1 MGQVH
6 TTDTKK
12 DECLEELIFKIR
24 AKLFLFDQQ
33 ESEWA
38 TTPTSK
44 ITTKKAAAKPKAA
57 PKSSKKASPTKPTK
71 VTKPTKTTKSPK
83 TTKATKASSKAAALA
98 PEEPV
103 HAMKTRSQAALLPK
117 PRPRARAH
125 KKDLE
130 LNVYTPEYAAI
141 HPKFAAE
148 PTYPALIAEL
158 KAAEKAQE
166 KAAHAFRK
174 DDGTQTWT
182 KEDLRAEEIRV
193 ITMRADAQQ
202 RRMRAHHAL
211 SILAGEIPADSKITY
226 C

>member
-1 MGQVH
+1 MAGA
-6 TTDTKK
+6 TKPK
-12 DECLEELIFKIR
+12 
-24 AKLFLFDQQ
+24 AK
-33 ESEWA
+33 A
-38 TTPTSK
+38 TT
-44 ITTKKAAAKPKAA
+44 TTKKAAAKSKPA
-57 PKSSKKASPTKPTK
+57 PKSPKKASPTKATK
-71 VTKPTKTTKSPK
+71 VTKATKAPK
-83 TTKATKASSKAAALA
+83 TTKAAKATKATGKTATLA

-103 HAMKTRSQAALLPK
+103 HAMKTRSHAALPQ

-125 KKDLE
+125 EKDLE

-193 ITMRADAQQ
+193 ITMQADAQQ

-211 SILAGEIPADSKITY
+211 SILAGKIPADSKITY